1 MDEISFRCP
10 PYLAQR
16 FWLLCN
22 ELGET
27 PGALLRAFMIDEIKS
42 VDGTFSMDMKDVTG
56 LEEDEVRTGSA
67 PNIIR
72 RRRG

>member
-1 MDEISFRCP
+1 MEEISFRCP

-27 PGALLRAFMIDEIKS
+27 PGTLLRSFMIDEVKRS
-42 VDGTFSMDMKDVTG
+42 DAAFVFDLKGETG
-56 LEEDEVRTGSA
+56 LDEASIRDGSA

-72 RRRG
+72 HRRA